1 MEKTYFRQLP
11 DFNYVSLDSNLS
23 SEYTKVKNLFKRG
36 KVRPDILNN
45 LSYFTKYSI
54 LGDETPDQV
63 SLKAYGTEEY
73 DWLVLLANNIINVRD
88 EWPLSNQS
96 FYAYLIDTYGNDQNL
111 QNVHHYETIQVVDL
125 SGRVLLP
132 KGIRTPEMKS
142 FTYFEYE
149 TEQNIT
155 VENASEAI
163 TNYVYEERKQ
173 QEKRNIFL
181 IKSDYINVILNDLM
195 NMMKYK
201 KGGEQYVSPTLKQG
215 DNIKLFS

>member
-1 MEKTYFRQLP
+1 MAKTYFRQLP

-23 SEYTKVKNLFKRG
+23 SEYTKVKNLFKRV
-36 KVRPDILNN
+36 KIRSDILNN

-54 LGDETPDQV
+54 FGDETPDQV
-63 SLKAYGTEEY
+63 SLKAYDTEDY

-88 EWPLSNQS
+88 EWPLSSQA

-111 QNVHHYETIQVVDL
+111 QNIHHYETIQVVDL

-132 KGIRTPEMKS
+132 KGIRTKEMKS
-142 FTYFEYE
+142 FTYFESE

-173 QEKRNIFL
+173 QQKRNIFL
-181 IKSDYINVILNDLM
+181 IKSDYVSVILNDIL
-195 NMMKYK
+195 NIMKYK
-201 KGGEQYVSPTLKQG
+201 TGGEQYVSPTLKQG
-215 DNIKLFS
+215 DNIKLFY